1 MRFQN
6 FDNNNVVKFYGM
18 VLANEKNEVWIAMEL
33 MHNSLD
39 RFFHETKYIIPLET
53 QIKILTDV
61 AQGMEHVAKSGF
73 VHRDI
78 ACRNILYSFK
88 NIDQSGLFSN
98 FFMIEILFSVKL
110 IHEFSQVSS
119 QNLKNI

>member
-33 MHNSLD
+33 MDNSLH
-39 RFFHETKYIIPLET
+39 RFLHDTKYKIPLET
-53 QIKILTDV
+53 QMKILTDV
-61 AQGMEHVAKSGF
+61 AQGMEHVAERKF

-78 ACRNILYSFK
+78 ACRNILYSFI

-98 FFMIEILFSVKL
+98 FFMIEILFSVKSL
-110 IHEFSQVSS
+110 S
-119 QNLKNI
+119 N